1 VIRSA
6 EPADVPALLALVR
19 ELAAYER
26 EPDAVEAT
34 EPLLHTA
41 LFDPDA
47 GASCLVAEADGRVVG
62 LALWFRTF
70 STWLGRYGI
79 HLEDLYVQPAHR
91 GAGHGRALL
100 ARLAQIA
107 VERGWGRVE
116 WQVLDWNLDAQGF
129 YSGLGARSL
138 DDWTTFRL
146 DGAALTELA
155 TDATRSAP
163 LGNPRSPD
171 CRYTG

>member
-1 VIRSA
+1 VIRAA
-6 EPADVPALLALVR
+6 EPADVPAVLALVR

-41 LFDPDA
+41 LFGPDA
-47 GASCLVAEADGRVVG
+47 GASCLVAEVDGIVVG

-91 GAGHGRALL
+91 GAGHGKALL
-100 ARLAQIA
+100 AHLSQIA
-107 VERGWGRVE
+107 VQRGWGRLE
-116 WQVLDWNLDAQGF
+116 WQVLDWNVDAQGF
-129 YSGLGARSL
+129 YQGHGGQGLNE
-138 DDWTTFRL
+138 WTTFRL
-146 DGAALTELA
+146 DGAALTSLA
-155 TDATRSAP
+155 ATVA
-163 LGNPRSPD
+163 
-171 CRYTG
+171 